1 MLSLLLNTLSIELPD
16 VPHSS
21 AEWKIAAY
29 SSAAPAPLSAGC
41 GVMEG
46 TTVLRASTNGWTC
59 LAANPRPMPE
69 EGWPSAHVASLCTDA
84 EDSVDP
90 GRDVGAARDAWGM
103 SRSSFAWCAVR
114 ARPGGRHGP
123 WIESGPHLMLYT
135 DFNTLAAYPSDP
147 YKGEPFVMF
156 PGTPAAHLMI
166 PVPSYYDYHPEIA
179 APPVMMPEYFS
190 HTSDLWK
197 IAAYSSACPSPL
209 SAGATVMEGTTVLRA
224 GTNGWTAMAANP
236 RPMPEGGWPSAH
248 AAMPVCFDAEGLK

>member
-1 MLSLLLNTLSIELPD
+1 MLSLLVTTLSIALPD
-16 VPHSS
+16 APHSS

-69 EGWPSAHVASLCTDA
+69 EGWPSAHVAMPLCTDSEGLKWIQGA
-84 EDSVDP
+84 MS
-90 GRDVGAARDAWGM
+90 GAARDAWGM
-103 SRSSFAWCAVR
+103 SRDGFAWMLHGDVGEDNTTPFVLDR
-114 ARPGGRHGP
+114 ADATGP
-123 WIESGPHLMLYT
+123 WIESGPHLMLFPA
-135 DFNTLAAYPSDP
+135 DFNTLAAFPSDP

-179 APPVMMPEYFS
+179 APPVMMPE
-190 HTSDLWK
+190 
-197 IAAYSSACPSPL
+197 
-209 SAGATVMEGTTVLRA
+209 
-224 GTNGWTAMAANP
+224 
-236 RPMPEGGWPSAH
+236 
-248 AAMPVCFDAEGLK
+248 

>member
-1 MLSLLLNTLSIELPD
+1 MLSLLVTTLSVELPD
-16 VPHSS
+16 APHSS

-69 EGWPSAHVASLCTDA
+69 EGWPSAHVAMPLCTDSEGLKWIQGA
-84 EDSVDP
+84 MS
-90 GRDVGAARDAWGM
+90 GAARDAWGM
-103 SRSSFAWCAVR
+103 SRDGFAWMLHGDVGEDNTTPFVLDR
-114 ARPGGRHGP
+114 ADATGP
-123 WIESGPHLMLYT
+123 WIESGPHLMLFPADYH
-135 DFNTLAAYPSDP
+135 TLAAFPSDP

-179 APPVMMPEYFS
+179 APPVMMPE
-190 HTSDLWK
+190 
-197 IAAYSSACPSPL
+197 
-209 SAGATVMEGTTVLRA
+209 
-224 GTNGWTAMAANP
+224 
-236 RPMPEGGWPSAH
+236 
-248 AAMPVCFDAEGLK
+248 